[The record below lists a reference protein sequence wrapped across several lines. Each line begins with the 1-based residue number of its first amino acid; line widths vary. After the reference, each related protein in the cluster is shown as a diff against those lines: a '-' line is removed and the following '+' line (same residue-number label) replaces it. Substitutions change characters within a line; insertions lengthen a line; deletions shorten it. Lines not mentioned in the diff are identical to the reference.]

1 MIKLKT
7 SFPVKPKIIY
17 DAWLNSEEH
26 SKMTGSTAV
35 FTKEIGGLFTAWD
48 GYISGK
54 NVALTPNRE
63 IIQEWRTTE
72 FSDEQAS
79 SKLTIHLEEAPK
91 GCELTLTHTNIPS
104 GQSDYEKGWTD
115 FYFTPMREYFG

>member
-1 MIKLKT
+1 MVKLIT
-7 SFPVKPKIIY
+7 TFPVKPKIIY

-48 GYISGK
+48 GYISGQ
-54 NVALTPNRE
+54 NVALTPNKE

-79 SKLTIHLEEAPK
+79 SKLTIHLEETPK

-115 FYFTPMREYFG
+115 FYFTPAREYFG